1 MAKKVS
7 PSKIRAVL
15 GDKVADKIGT
25 YDESTGGGT
34 PIPKGEKLKDHP
46 EAKRVQQPRDEEGKF
61 TYNAVNNKPLKYPSR
76 GETIPPFLK
85 DVNLD
90 KFAVKGKVT
99 VIHNGNRYTTILDGD
114 VEAFIRNFQVYDKEK
129 GFGEWSK
136 EISRKR
142 GRANKAEKDAIAN
155 GQDQIIGGEE
165 VKGFR
170 MSTEILQKTFEST
183 YAKNFGGPYEGNNV
197 GRMKKELIRPVGPQ
211 PAPQPKEQ
219 SNPTPQPKQQENTPK
234 EFDTNLAKTNPR
246 EFANQNKD
254 AISKLVADNPDFTA
268 SEIITLIANGQIKM
282 SDV

>member
-114 VEAFIRNFQVYDKEK
+114 VEAFIRNFQVYDKDK

-136 EISRKR
+136 ELSKKR
-142 GRANKAEKDAIAN
+142 GKTSKAEKEALNAGKDTIV
-155 GQDQIIGGEE
+155 GGEKI
-165 VKGFR
+165 KGLR
-170 MSTEILQKTFEST
+170 MSNEILQKTFNST
-183 YAKNFGGPYEGNNV
+183 YAENFGGPYEGNKV

-211 PAPQPKEQ
+211 PTPQPKEQ
-219 SNPTPQPKQQENTPK
+219 PNPTPQPKQQENTPK
-234 EFDTNLAKTNPR
+234 EFDTNLAKTNPM
-246 EFANQNKD
+246 EFAKQNKD
-254 AISKLVADNPDFTA
+254 TISKIMNDNPDLSPTK
-268 SEIITLIANGQIKM
+268 IISLIANGYIKA